1 MTELGEIGKVNAVA
15 KKAEETKSEPVG
27 EGDFST
33 VDAGQLCLT
42 RSLQWSSLGENE
54 AL

>member
-1 MTELGEIGKVNAVA
+1 MTERGDVEKVNAVA

-33 VDAGQLCLT
+33 VDAGQLCST
-42 RSLQWSSLGENE
+42 
-54 AL
+54 